1 MFDTLQPLPDDPLL
15 ALIGL
20 YRNDPRADTVDLGVG
35 VYRDEAGRTPVM
47 RAVKEA
53 ERRLVEGQES
63 KSYLGLEGD
72 LVFLD
77 HLWALVAGDQAT
89 VRASAGVQT
98 PGGSGAL
105 RLSADLAARLGSRR
119 VHLGLPGWPNHA
131 AIFKAAG
138 LDVVTYPFFD
148 IPTQRVLV
156 EDMLA
161 AFEKA
166 EKGDAVLLH
175 ASCHNPSGAALS
187 DADWKAVAEVV
198 ARRGLLPIIDIAYQG
213 FGRGLEEDAAG
224 LRTMI
229 STVEEAL
236 ICVSCSKSFG
246 IYRDR
251 TGGAFAVGRS
261 AQAVAIA
268 RMHLGALARTSYS
281 MPPDHGAAV
290 VRTILADAAL
300 TADWKAELEEMRQRI
315 LGLRRIL
322 ADGLRGRWQA
332 LGAIAEQEGMFS
344 LLPLTEAQ
352 VLAARHDHGIYMP
365 ASGRINIA
373 GLATARAADV
383 VQRIASL

>member
-1 MFDTLQPLPDDPLL
+1 
-15 ALIGL
+15 
-20 YRNDPRADTVDLGVG
+20 
-35 VYRDEAGRTPVM
+35 
-47 RAVKEA
+47 
-53 ERRLVEGQES
+53 
-63 KSYLGLEGD
+63 
-72 LVFLD
+72 
-77 HLWALVAGDQAT
+77 
-89 VRASAGVQT
+89 
-98 PGGSGAL
+98 
-105 RLSADLAARLGSRR
+105 
-119 VHLGLPGWPNHA
+119 
-131 AIFKAAG
+131 
-138 LDVVTYPFFD
+138 
-148 IPTQRVLV
+148 
-156 EDMLA
+156 
-161 AFEKA
+161 
-166 EKGDAVLLH
+166 
-175 ASCHNPSGAALS
+175 
-187 DADWKAVAEVV
+187 
-198 ARRGLLPIIDIAYQG
+198 
-213 FGRGLEEDAAG
+213 
-224 LRTMI
+224 MI